1 MTEDMHQ
8 EDEILG
14 KAYDA
19 RLMARVLRYLRPY
32 RKLLAIAFALL
43 MLQTGAQLL
52 GPYITKIAIDRYIA
66 EKDLGGLDTMALAY
80 VGVVIFGFLVLFAQT
95 YATQYIGQRAMHDLR
110 RDIFSHLQKM
120 DMAYFD
126 RNAVGRLMTRTIND
140 VETLNELFSTGVVG
154 LLSDVSI
161 VFGIAAMMLWLDW
174 RLALVCLA
182 AFPVILYI
190 SRFYR
195 RRAREVYRESR
206 LILGRLNAGL
216 QENIAGAAT
225 VQAFGQEAKMYGR
238 FREINLR
245 YRDVLLRSIRY
256 NAVFFPVIELF
267 SALSIGLLLWYG
279 GQQILAGAIQAGV
292 LVAFIQYIQRMYQPI
307 RDLAEKY
314 NIMQAAMASS
324 ERIFALLDTSE
335 AVKNPAQPKRVDSF
349 SGAIE
354 FKDVWLSYRPG
365 EPVLRGISFRVA
377 PGEKVALVG
386 ATGGGKTSIISALC
400 RFYDVERGAILVDGI
415 DVREWDKQELRRH
428 LGLVLQDVFLFSG
441 DIAANITLGDPR
453 IGAERMADA
462 ARRAH
467 IAPYIDKLPNRY
479 RHEVQ
484 ERGSTLSQGQRQLL
498 SFARALAFDPRILI
512 LDEATSSVDTQTEML
527 IQIALDELLKNRTAL
542 IIAHRLS
549 TIQHADRILVI
560 HKGEIWE
567 QGTHDELRAKGGL
580 YARLY
585 DLQYRFQERDE
596 AAAAPLL
603 KEIEGLAAEAPR
615 SPSSKDL

>member
-1 MTEDMHQ
+1 VSEEIQQ

-19 RLMARVLRYLRPY
+19 RLMARMLRYLRPY
-32 RKLLAIAFALL
+32 WKLLAVSFFFL
-43 MLQTGAQLL
+43 MLQTGTQLL

-66 EKDLGGLDTMALAY
+66 AKDVAGLDLMALAY
-80 VGVVIFGFLVLFAQT
+80 VGVVLFGFIVLFIQT
-95 YATQYIGQRAMHDLR
+95 YTTQYTGQRTMHDLR
-110 RDIFSHLQKM
+110 MHIFSHLQKQ
-120 DMAYFD
+120 DLAYFD

-154 LLSDVSI
+154 LVSDVAT
-161 VFGIAAMMLWLDW
+161 VFGIAVIMLWLDW

-182 AFPVILYI
+182 AFPVILYA

-216 QENIAGAAT
+216 QENLAGVAT
-225 VQAFGQEAKMYGR
+225 IQAFGQEAKMYRR
-238 FREINLR
+238 FRDINYH

-279 GQQILAGAIQAGV
+279 GNLVMANAIQAGV
-292 LVAFIQYIQRMYQPI
+292 MVAFIQYIQRMYQPI

-324 ERIFALLDTSE
+324 ERIFALLDTPE
-335 AVKNPAQPKRVDSF
+335 TVQNPAQPRKVDHF
-349 SGAIE
+349 TGEIE
-354 FKDVWLSYRPG
+354 FRDVWLSYRPG
-365 EPVLRGISFRVA
+365 EPVLRGISFRVR

-386 ATGGGKTSIISALC
+386 ATGGGKTTIISALC

-415 DVREWDKQELRRH
+415 DVREWNKQDLRRH

-441 DIAANITLGDPR
+441 DIADNITLGDRR
-453 IGAERMADA
+453 ITEERMLEA

-467 IAPYIDKLPNRY
+467 IAPFVEKLPNGY
-479 RHEVQ
+479 HEEVQ

-527 IQIALDELLKNRTAL
+527 IQEALDELLKNRTAL

-567 QGTHDELRAKGGL
+567 QGTHDELCARGGL

-585 DLQYRFQERDE
+585 DLQYGFKNRDGGARDS
-596 AAAAPLL
+596 AAVT
-603 KEIEGLAAEAPR
+603 
-615 SPSSKDL
+615 

>member
-1 MTEDMHQ
+1 VNDEIQQ

-14 KAYDA
+14 KGYDG
-19 RLMARVLRYLRPY
+19 RLMARMLRYLRPY
-32 RKLLAIAFALL
+32 WKFLAVAFFFL
-43 MLQTGAQLL
+43 MVQTGTQLL

-66 EKDLGGLDTMALAY
+66 AKDLAGLDLMALAY
-80 VGVVIFGFLVLFAQT
+80 VAVVVLGFIVLFIQT
-95 YATQYIGQRAMHDLR
+95 YTTQYTGQRAMHDLR
-110 RDIFSHLQKM
+110 MDIFSHLQKQ

-154 LLSDVSI
+154 LLSDVST
-161 VFGIAAMMLWLDW
+161 VFGIAVIMLWLDW
-174 RLALVCLA
+174 RLALICLA
-182 AFPVILYI
+182 AFPVILYA

-216 QENIAGAAT
+216 QENIAGVAT
-225 VQAFGQEAKMYGR
+225 IQAFGQEARMYGR
-238 FREINLR
+238 FREINYH

-279 GQQILAGAIQAGV
+279 GNLVMANAIQAGV

-324 ERIFALLDTSE
+324 ERIFALLDTPE
-335 AVKNPAQPKRVDSF
+335 TIKNPAQAKKAENFAGD
-349 SGAIE
+349 IE

-365 EPVLRGISFRVA
+365 EPVLRGVSFKVR

-386 ATGGGKTSIISALC
+386 ATGGGKTSIIAALC

-428 LGLVLQDVFLFSG
+428 MGLVLQDVFLFSG
-441 DIAANITLGDPR
+441 DIANNITLGDQR
-453 IGAERMADA
+453 IGEEQLLEA
-462 ARRAH
+462 AQRAH
-467 IAPYIDKLPNRY
+467 IAPFIEKLPNRY
-479 RHEVQ
+479 HEEVQ

-498 SFARALAFDPRILI
+498 SFARALAFDPKILI
-512 LDEATSSVDTQTEML
+512 LDEATSSVDTQTEVL
-527 IQIALDELLKNRTAL
+527 IQEALNELLKNRTAL

-567 QGTHDELRAKGGL
+567 QGSHEELRALGGL

-585 DLQYRFQERDE
+585 DLQYGFQER
-596 AAAAPLL
+596 AATVTDSVATT
-603 KEIEGLAAEAPR
+603 
-615 SPSSKDL
+615 

>member
-1 MTEDMHQ
+1 MIGAVYQD
-8 EDEILG
+8 DEILG

-19 RLMARVLRYLRPY
+19 RLMARILRYLRPY
-32 RKLLAIAFALL
+32 WKLLAISFVFL
-43 MLQTGAQLL
+43 MLQTATQLL

-66 EKDLGGLDTMALAY
+66 HQDLRGLDLMAQAY
-80 VGVVIFGFLVLFAQT
+80 LGVVVLGFIVLFVQT
-95 YATQYIGQRAMHDLR
+95 YTTEYTGQRAMHDLR
-110 RDIFSHLQKM
+110 MDIFSHLQKQ

-126 RNAVGRLMTRTIND
+126 RNAVGRLMTRTVND

-161 VFGIAAMMLWLDW
+161 VFGIAVVMFWLNW
-174 RLALVCLA
+174 KLALVCLA
-182 AFPVILYI
+182 AFPLILYI

-206 LILGRLNAGL
+206 LVLGRLNAGL
-216 QENIAGAAT
+216 QENIAGVAT
-225 VQAFGQEAKMYGR
+225 IQAFGQEEKMYQR
-238 FREINLR
+238 FQEINLR
-245 YRDVLLRSIRY
+245 YRDVLLRSIGY
-256 NAVFFPVIELF
+256 NAVFFPVIEVF
-267 SALSIGLLLWYG
+267 SALTIGLLLWYG
-279 GQQILAGAIQAGV
+279 GQQILTNSVQAGV

-324 ERIFALLDTSE
+324 ERIFALLDTP
-335 AVKNPAQPKRVDSF
+335 ATIKNPLLPKRVEKF
-349 SGAIE
+349 AGEVE
-354 FKDVWLSYRPG
+354 FRNVWLSYYPG
-365 EPVLRGISFRVA
+365 EPVLKGVSFRVR

-415 DVREWDKQELRRH
+415 DIREWNKHELRRH

-441 DIAANITLGDPR
+441 DVATNITLGDKR
-453 IGAERMADA
+453 IGEAQMLEA

-467 IAPYIDKLPNRY
+467 IAPFIERLPDQY
-479 RHEVQ
+479 RQEVQ

-498 SFARALAFDPRILI
+498 SFARALAFDPKILI
-512 LDEATSSVDTQTEML
+512 LDEATSSVDTKTEGL
-527 IQIALDELLKNRTAL
+527 IQEALEELLKNRTAL

-549 TIQHADRILVI
+549 TIKHADRILVI

-567 QGTHDELRAKGGL
+567 EGDHEKLLARRGL

-585 DLQYRFQERDE
+585 DLQYRFQERDRAVTDS
-596 AAAAPLL
+596 AAFT
-603 KEIEGLAAEAPR
+603 
-615 SPSSKDL
+615 